1 MANEF
6 KVRDYVSFY
15 SHQKYH
21 PDILAGVIM
30 KTMEGGAFVAYLSP
44 EGHEEK
50 EFIPFNELNLIQGR
64 SKETKEKKSV
74 KAKADG
80 STSQTTAS

>member
-21 PDILAGVIM
+21 PDIIAGVIVR
-30 KTMEGGAFVAYLSP
+30 TMEDGAFVAYLSP

-50 EFIPFNELNLIQGR
+50 EFIPFTEMTLIQG
-64 SKETKEKKSV
+64 KPKKKEKAKDGGTSE
-74 KAKADG
+74 KASA
-80 STSQTTAS
+80 

>member
-1 MANEF
+1 MASEF

-64 SKETKEKKSV
+64 KEKKPV